1 MLNMRNQKLNLIKSV
16 KKVIVDLFKSEI
28 EQIKKILLKMIEMLK
43 MNLKK
48 KTSKINR
55 N

>member
-1 MLNMRNQKLNLIKSV
+1 MKEDKEM
-16 KKVIVDLFKSEI
+16 IVDLIKNKI

-43 MNLKK
+43 VDLK
-48 KTSKINR
+48 KTSKICR